1 MTAPSSF
8 PNAPS
13 QPDTPQPRARSY
25 TPGFADELGDRQLAF
40 DHATATS
47 LEVLRFKP
55 EFGDSKEFEIA
66 LRSRVEAFRDVQHPS
81 LSIVRSVERTDGEGL
96 TLVSKHVTGRRVSEL
111 LAKA

>member
-13 QPDTPQPRARSY
+13 PAPETPQPRARSY

-47 LEVLRFKP
+47 LEVLRFKK
-55 EFGDSKEFEIA
+55 EFGDARAFETA
-66 LRSRVEAFRDVQHPS
+66 LRSRVEAFRELQHPS
-81 LSIVRSVERTDGEGL
+81 HANVVKGS
-96 TLVSKHVTGRRVSEL
+96 
-111 LAKA
+111 